1 MARVY
6 DIISRLENGNQRP
19 VVKIDAE
26 HEFKI
31 NNSKAAAFRIMALTE
46 DEKIK
51 ENERI
56 EGIIIIG
63 LGKEAFDYIESIDLS
78 MPNYN
83 LIISAIMAAIG
94 DVDIEEISQKSDEKA
109 SKKSKKAKKKPRK

>member
-6 DIISRLENGNQRP
+6 DIISRLENGNQKP
-19 VVKIDAE
+19 VVKIDE
-26 HEFKI
+26 DHEFKI
-31 NNSKAAAFRIMALTE
+31 NNSKAAAFRIMALAD

-51 ENERI
+51 EDERL
-56 EGIIIIG
+56 EGIIKIG
-63 LGKEAFDYIESIDLS
+63 LGKEAFEYIESLDLS

-94 DVDIEEISQKSDEKA
+94 DVDIEEIEEEA
-109 SKKSKKAKKKPRK
+109 KKAKKKPRK

>member
-6 DIISRLENGNQRP
+6 DIISRLENGNQKP
-19 VVKIDAE
+19 VVKIDAD

-31 NNSKAAAFRIMALTE
+31 NNSKAAAFRIMALADDEKVKE
-46 DEKIK
+46 DE
-51 ENERI
+51 RL
-56 EGIIIIG
+56 EGIIKVG
-63 LGKEAFDYIESIDLS
+63 LGKEAFEYIEGLDLS

-94 DVDIEEISQKSDEKA
+94 DVDIEEIEEEA
-109 SKKSKKAKKKPRK
+109 KKSKKKPSK

>member
-1 MARVY
+1 
-6 DIISRLENGNQRP
+6 
-19 VVKIDAE
+19 
-26 HEFKI
+26 
-31 NNSKAAAFRIMALTE
+31 MALTE

-63 LGKEAFDYIESIDLS
+63 LGKEAFEYIESLDLS
-78 MPNYN
+78 MTNYN

-94 DVDIEEISQKSDEKA
+94 DVEIEEIEEE
-109 SKKSKKAKKKPRK
+109 SKKAKKKPRK

>member
-6 DIISRLENGNQRP
+6 DIISRLENGNQKP
-19 VVKIDAE
+19 VVKIDAD

-31 NNSKAAAFRIMALTE
+31 NNSKAAAFRIMALSN
-46 DEKIK
+46 DGEKEEK
-51 ENERI
+51 EKL
-56 EGIIIIG
+56 EGIIKIG
-63 LGKEAFDYIESIDLS
+63 LGEDAFNYIESLDLS

-94 DVDIEEISQKSDEKA
+94 DVDLEEVEEEA
-109 SKKSKKAKKKPRK
+109 KKAKKKPRK

>member
-6 DIISRLENGNQRP
+6 DIISRLENGNQKP

-31 NNSKAAAFRIMALTE
+31 NNSKAAAFRIMALSD
-46 DEKIK
+46 DEKVK

-56 EGIIIIG
+56 EGIIKIG
-63 LGKEAFDYIESIDLS
+63 LGKEAFEYIESLDLS
-78 MPNYN
+78 MPNYS
-83 LIISAIMAAIG
+83 LIINAIMAAIG
-94 DVDIEEISQKSDEKA
+94 DVDIEEIEA
-109 SKKSKKAKKKPRK
+109 EAKKGKKKPSK

>member
-6 DIISRLENGNQRP
+6 DIISILENGNQKP

-31 NNSKAAAFRIMALTE
+31 NNSKAAAFRIMALSN
-46 DEKIK
+46 DENIK
-51 ENERI
+51 EKERL
-56 EGIIIIG
+56 EGVIIIG
-63 LGKEAFDYIESIDLS
+63 LGKDAFEYIESLDLS

-94 DVDIEEISQKSDEKA
+94 DVEIEEIEEE
-109 SKKSKKAKKKPRK
+109 SKKAKKNPRK

>member
-6 DIISRLENGNQRP
+6 DIISRLENGNQKP
-19 VVKIDAE
+19 VVKLDAE

-31 NNSKAAAFRIMALTE
+31 NNSKAAAFRIMAITDDEKLKE
-46 DEKIK
+46 DE
-51 ENERI
+51 RL
-56 EGIIIIG
+56 EGIIKVG
-63 LGKEAFDYIESIDLS
+63 LGEEAFKYIESLDLS

-94 DVDIEEISQKSDEKA
+94 DVDIEEIEEE
-109 SKKSKKAKKKPRK
+109 SKKGRKKPRK